1 MLEKQPVK
9 KKKKLVN
16 NRRKSRE
23 LVMKSIYRGI
33 LNQFDINQIKKDI
46 KDDPD
51 YLKADETFYQ
61 NLFDGVMSNMDQLNS
76 EISNF
81 IDRPIEK
88 LSPIEHSIL
97 CISIYELIYDAAIP
111 YKVAINEGVELAKTF
126 GGIEGYKY
134 INGVLDK
141 VAEKRRPL
149 EVSKNYT

>member
-1 MLEKQPVK
+1 
-9 KKKKLVN
+9 
-16 NRRKSRE
+16 
-23 LVMKSIYRGI
+23 MKSIYRGI
-33 LNQFDINQIKKDI
+33 INQFDINQIKKDI

-51 YLKADETFYQ
+51 YSKADEVFY
-61 NLFDGVMSNMDQLNS
+61 NHLFDGVFQNIVELNI
-76 EISNF
+76 EISSY

-97 CISIYELIYDAAIP
+97 CISVYELIYDSAIP

-126 GGIEGYKY
+126 GGVEGYKY

-149 EVSKNYT
+149 EFSKH

>member
-1 MLEKQPVK
+1 MLETQPIK

-61 NLFDGVMSNMDQLNS
+61 NLFDGVMSNMDQLNI
-76 EISNF
+76 EISSF

-149 EVSKNYT
+149 EFSKN

>member
-1 MLEKQPVK
+1 MSEIQPNK

-33 LNQFDINQIKKDI
+33 LNQFDVNQIKKDI

-51 YLKADETFYQ
+51 YLKADEVFYQ

-97 CISIYELIYDAAIP
+97 CISIYELIYDTTIP

-149 EVSKNYT
+149 EFSKN

>member
-1 MLEKQPVK
+1 MLETQPIK

-33 LNQFDINQIKKDI
+33 LNQFDVNQIKKDI

-149 EVSKNYT
+149 EFSKN

>member
-1 MLEKQPVK
+1 MSELQPVK

-33 LNQFDINQIKKDI
+33 INQFDINQIKKDI

-51 YLKADETFYQ
+51 YSKADEVFY
-61 NLFDGVMSNMDQLNS
+61 NHLFDGVIQSIDELNI
-76 EISNF
+76 EISSY

-97 CISIYELIYDAAIP
+97 CISVYELIYDSAIP

-126 GGIEGYKY
+126 GGVEGYKY

-149 EVSKNYT
+149 EFSKH

>member
-1 MLEKQPVK
+1 MLETQPIK

-61 NLFDGVMSNMDQLNS
+61 NLFDGVMSNMDQLNI
-76 EISNF
+76 EISSF
-81 IDRPIEK
+81 IDRPIKK

-149 EVSKNYT
+149 EFSKD

>member
-1 MLEKQPVK
+1 
-9 KKKKLVN
+9 
-16 NRRKSRE
+16 
-23 LVMKSIYRGI
+23 MKSIYRGI
-33 LNQFDINQIKKDI
+33 LNQFDVNLIKKDI

-51 YLKADETFYQ
+51 YLKADEVFYQ

-97 CISIYELIYDAAIP
+97 CISIYELIYDTTIP

-141 VAEKRRPL
+141 VAEKRRYL
-149 EVSKNYT
+149 EFSKN

>member
-1 MLEKQPVK
+1 MLETQSIK

-33 LNQFDINQIKKDI
+33 LNQFDVNQIKKDI

-51 YLKADETFYQ
+51 YLKADEVFYQ
-61 NLFDGVMSNMDQLNS
+61 NLFDGVISNMDQLNS

-97 CISIYELIYDAAIP
+97 CISIYELIYDATIP

-141 VAEKRRPL
+141 VAEKKRPL
-149 EVSKNYT
+149 EFSKN

>member
-1 MLEKQPVK
+1 MLEVQPIK

-51 YLKADETFYQ
+51 YLKADEVFYHH
-61 NLFDGVMSNMDQLNS
+61 LFDGIMNNMDQLNN
-76 EISNF
+76 EISSF

-97 CISIYELIYDAAIP
+97 CISVYELMHDVPTP

-126 GGIEGYKY
+126 GGIDGYKY

-149 EVSKNYT
+149 EFLKN

>member
-1 MLEKQPVK
+1 MPIK

-51 YLKADETFYQ
+51 YLRADEVFYQ

-97 CISIYELIYDAAIP
+97 CISIYELIYDTTIP

-141 VAEKRRPL
+141 IAEKKRPL
-149 EVSKNYT
+149 EFSKN

>member
-1 MLEKQPVK
+1 MLETLPNK

-33 LNQFDINQIKKDI
+33 LNQFDVNQIKKDI

-51 YLKADETFYQ
+51 YLKADEVFYQ

-88 LSPIEHSIL
+88 LSPIELSIL
-97 CISIYELIYDAAIP
+97 YISIYELIYDTTIP
-111 YKVAINEGVELAKTF
+111 YKVVINEGVELAKTF

-141 VAEKRRPL
+141 VAEKRRQL
-149 EVSKNYT
+149 EFSKN

>member
-1 MLEKQPVK
+1 MLETQPNK

-33 LNQFDINQIKKDI
+33 LNQFDVNQIKKDI

-51 YLKADETFYQ
+51 YLKADEVFYQ

-97 CISIYELIYDAAIP
+97 YISIYELIYDTTIP

-141 VAEKRRPL
+141 VAEKRRHL
-149 EVSKNYT
+149 EFSKN

>member
-1 MLEKQPVK
+1 MPIK

-33 LNQFDINQIKKDI
+33 LNQFDVNQIKKDI

-51 YLKADETFYQ
+51 YLKADEVFYQ

-97 CISIYELIYDAAIP
+97 CISIYELIYDTTIP

-149 EVSKNYT
+149 EFSKN

>member
-1 MLEKQPVK
+1 MSEIQPNK

-33 LNQFDINQIKKDI
+33 LNQFDVNQIKKDI

-51 YLKADETFYQ
+51 YLKADEVFYQ
-61 NLFDGVMSNMDQLNS
+61 NLFDGVISNMDQLNS

-97 CISIYELIYDAAIP
+97 CISIYELIYDATIP

-141 VAEKRRPL
+141 VAEKKRPL
-149 EVSKNYT
+149 EFSKN

>member
-1 MLEKQPVK
+1 MLETQPIK

-33 LNQFDINQIKKDI
+33 LNQFDVNQIKKDI

-51 YLKADETFYQ
+51 YLKADEVFYQ
-61 NLFDGVMSNMDQLNS
+61 NLFDGVISYMDQLNS

-97 CISIYELIYDAAIP
+97 CISIYELIYDTTIP

-149 EVSKNYT
+149 EFSKN

>member
-1 MLEKQPVK
+1 MSEVQPIK

-33 LNQFDINQIKKDI
+33 INQFDINQIKKDI

-51 YLKADETFYQ
+51 YSKADEVFY
-61 NLFDGVMSNMDQLNS
+61 NHLFDGVIQNINELNN
-76 EISNF
+76 EISGY

-97 CISIYELIYDAAIP
+97 CISVYELIYDSAIP

-126 GGIEGYKY
+126 GGVEGYKY

-149 EVSKNYT
+149 EFLKH

>member
-1 MLEKQPVK
+1 MLETQPIK
-9 KKKKLVN
+9 KKKKLIN

-61 NLFDGVMSNMDQLNS
+61 NLFDGVMSNMDQLNI
-76 EISNF
+76 EISSF

-97 CISIYELIYDAAIP
+97 CI
-111 YKVAINEGVELAKTF
+111 
-126 GGIEGYKY
+126 
-134 INGVLDK
+134 
-141 VAEKRRPL
+141 
-149 EVSKNYT
+149 

>member
-1 MLEKQPVK
+1 MVETQSIK

-33 LNQFDINQIKKDI
+33 LNQFDVNQIKKDI

-51 YLKADETFYQ
+51 YLKADEVFYQ
-61 NLFDGVMSNMDQLNS
+61 NLFDGVMRNIDQLNS

-97 CISIYELIYDAAIP
+97 CISIYELIYDTTIP

-141 VAEKRRPL
+141 VAEKKRPL
-149 EVSKNYT
+149 EFSKN

>member
-1 MLEKQPVK
+1 MSELQPVK

-33 LNQFDINQIKKDI
+33 INQFDINQIKKDI

-51 YLKADETFYQ
+51 YSKADEVFY
-61 NLFDGVMSNMDQLNS
+61 NHLFDGVFQNIVELNI
-76 EISNF
+76 EISSY

-97 CISIYELIYDAAIP
+97 CISVYELIYDSAIP

-126 GGIEGYKY
+126 GGVEGYKY

-149 EVSKNYT
+149 EFSKH

>member
-1 MLEKQPVK
+1 MSELQPVK

-33 LNQFDINQIKKDI
+33 INQFDINQIKKDI

-51 YLKADETFYQ
+51 YSKADEVFY
-61 NLFDGVMSNMDQLNS
+61 NHLFDGVFQNIVELNI
-76 EISNF
+76 EISSY

-97 CISIYELIYDAAIP
+97 CISVYELIYDSAIP

-149 EVSKNYT
+149 EFSKH

>member
-1 MLEKQPVK
+1 MLETQPIK

-33 LNQFDINQIKKDI
+33 INQFDINQIKKDI

-51 YLKADETFYQ
+51 YLKADEVFYQ

-97 CISIYELIYDAAIP
+97 CISIYELIYDTTIP

-141 VAEKRRPL
+141 VAEKRRYL
-149 EVSKNYT
+149 EFSKN

>member
-1 MLEKQPVK
+1 MLETQPIK
-9 KKKKLVN
+9 KKKKLIN

-61 NLFDGVMSNMDQLNS
+61 NLFDGVMSNMDQLNI
-76 EISNF
+76 EISSF

-97 CISIYELIYDAAIP
+97 CISIYELIYEAAIP

-149 EVSKNYT
+149 EFSKN

>member
-1 MLEKQPVK
+1 MLEVQPLK

-33 LNQFDINQIKKDI
+33 INQFDINQIKKDI

-51 YLKADETFYQ
+51 YLKADEVFYHH
-61 NLFDGVMSNMDQLNS
+61 LFDGIMNNMDQLNT
-76 EISNF
+76 EISSF

-97 CISIYELIYDAAIP
+97 CISAYELMYDLPTP

-126 GGIEGYKY
+126 GGIDGYKY

-149 EVSKNYT
+149 ECIKH

>member
-1 MLEKQPVK
+1 MLDVQPIK

-51 YLKADETFYQ
+51 YLKADEVFYHQ
-61 NLFDGVMSNMDQLNS
+61 IFDGIMNNMDQLNN
-76 EISNF
+76 EISSF

-97 CISIYELIYDAAIP
+97 CISVYELMYDALIP

-126 GGIEGYKY
+126 GGIDGYKY

-149 EVSKNYT
+149 EFLKH

>member
-1 MLEKQPVK
+1 MSEIQPNK

-33 LNQFDINQIKKDI
+33 LNQFDVNQIKKDI

-51 YLKADETFYQ
+51 YLKADEVFYQ

-97 CISIYELIYDAAIP
+97 CISIYELIYDTTIP

-141 VAEKRRPL
+141 IAEKKRPL
-149 EVSKNYT
+149 EFSKN

>member
-1 MLEKQPVK
+1 MSEVQPIK

-33 LNQFDINQIKKDI
+33 INQFDINQIKKDI

-51 YLKADETFYQ
+51 YSKADEVFY
-61 NLFDGVMSNMDQLNS
+61 NHLFDGVIQNINELNN
-76 EISNF
+76 EISGY

-97 CISIYELIYDAAIP
+97 CISVYELIYDSAIP
-111 YKVAINEGVELAKTF
+111 YKVAINEGVELAKTL
-126 GGIEGYKY
+126 GGVEGYKY

-149 EVSKNYT
+149 EFSKH

>member
-1 MLEKQPVK
+1 MLETQRFK

-33 LNQFDINQIKKDI
+33 LNQFDVNQIKKDI

-51 YLKADETFYQ
+51 YLKADEVFYQ

-97 CISIYELIYDAAIP
+97 CISIYELIYDTTIP

-149 EVSKNYT
+149 EFSKN

>member
-1 MLEKQPVK
+1 MSEVQPIK

-33 LNQFDINQIKKDI
+33 INQFDINQIKKDI

-51 YLKADETFYQ
+51 YSKADEVFY
-61 NLFDGVMSNMDQLNS
+61 NHLFDGVIQNINELNN
-76 EISNF
+76 EISGY

-97 CISIYELIYDAAIP
+97 CISVYELIYDSAIP

-149 EVSKNYT
+149 EFSKH

>member
-1 MLEKQPVK
+1 MSELQPVK

-23 LVMKSIYRGI
+23 LVMKSIYCGI
-33 LNQFDINQIKKDI
+33 INQFDINQIKKDI

-51 YLKADETFYQ
+51 YSKADEVFY
-61 NLFDGVMSNMDQLNS
+61 NHLFDGVIQNIDELNI
-76 EISNF
+76 EISSY

-97 CISIYELIYDAAIP
+97 CISVYELIYDPAIP

-149 EVSKNYT
+149 EFSKH

>member
-1 MLEKQPVK
+1 MSELQPVK

-33 LNQFDINQIKKDI
+33 INHFDINQIKKDI

-51 YLKADETFYQ
+51 YSKADEVFY
-61 NLFDGVMSNMDQLNS
+61 NHLFDGVFQNIAELNI
-76 EISNF
+76 EISSY

-97 CISIYELIYDAAIP
+97 CISVYELIYDSAIP

-149 EVSKNYT
+149 EFSKH

>member
-1 MLEKQPVK
+1 MLETQPIK

-51 YLKADETFYQ
+51 YLKADESFYE

-76 EISNF
+76 EISNL

-88 LSPIEHSIL
+88 LSPIEHAIL

-141 VAEKRRPL
+141 VAKKRRSL
-149 EVSKNYT
+149 EFSKN

>member
-1 MLEKQPVK
+1 MSELQPVK

-33 LNQFDINQIKKDI
+33 INQFDINQIKKDI

-51 YLKADETFYQ
+51 YSKADEVFY
-61 NLFDGVMSNMDQLNS
+61 NHLFDGVIQNIDELNI
-76 EISNF
+76 EISSY

-97 CISIYELIYDAAIP
+97 CISVYELIYDPAIP

-149 EVSKNYT
+149 EFSKH

>member
-1 MLEKQPVK
+1 MLETQPIK

-33 LNQFDINQIKKDI
+33 LNQFDVNQIKKDI

-51 YLKADETFYQ
+51 YLKADEVFYQ
-61 NLFDGVMSNMDQLNS
+61 NLFDGVISNMDQLNS

-97 CISIYELIYDAAIP
+97 CISIYELIYDTTIP

-149 EVSKNYT
+149 EFSKN

>member
-1 MLEKQPVK
+1 MSEIQPNK

-33 LNQFDINQIKKDI
+33 LNQFDVNQIKKDI

-51 YLKADETFYQ
+51 YLKADEVFYQ

-97 CISIYELIYDAAIP
+97 CISIYELIYDATIP

-141 VAEKRRPL
+141 VAEKKRPL
-149 EVSKNYT
+149 EFSKN

>member
-1 MLEKQPVK
+1 MSETQPIK
-9 KKKKLVN
+9 KKKKLIN

-33 LNQFDINQIKKDI
+33 LNQFDVNQIKKDI

-51 YLKADETFYQ
+51 YLKADEVFYQ

-97 CISIYELIYDAAIP
+97 CISIYELIYDTTIP

-149 EVSKNYT
+149 EFSKN

>member
-1 MLEKQPVK
+1 MSEVQTIK

-33 LNQFDINQIKKDI
+33 INQFDINQIKKDI

-51 YLKADETFYQ
+51 YSKADEVFY
-61 NLFDGVMSNMDQLNS
+61 NHLFDGVIQNINELNN
-76 EISNF
+76 EISGY

-97 CISIYELIYDAAIP
+97 CISVYELIYDSAIP

-126 GGIEGYKY
+126 GGVEGYKY

-149 EVSKNYT
+149 EFSKH